1 METNKQKAEEIAKK
15 LSYPNIDSFGDG
27 DDEFDTRFYHASKDA
42 ALEAM
47 EWKDEQLKEYL
58 IKRVESLDDDDFVAK
73 QIIGGIYKD
82 LFENN
87 K

>member
-1 METNKQKAEEIAKK
+1 METNKQKAEEIAQNC
-15 LSYPNIDSFGDG
+15 SVMPP
-27 DDEFDTRFYHASKDA
+27 TRVTQSDMVAMTTNA
-42 ALEAM
+42 AMQSM
-47 EWKDEQLKEYL
+47 EWKDAQLKEYL

-73 QIIGGIYKD
+73 QIIGGIFKD